1 MILNNSGST
10 PVCNESDIA
19 INTSRGFDIGE
30 HAVVIIRNC
39 AGIFAYR
46 NSCPHRGIRL
56 EWQPD
61 TFLDVEKQF
70 IQCATHGALFTIEEG
85 ECVAGPC
92 PGEKLEQIELDIKE
106 GVVHLAL

>member
-70 IQCATHGALFTIEEG
+70 IKCATNGALFTIEKG

-92 PGEKLEQIELDIKE
+92 PGEKLEQIELAIKE
-106 GVVHLAL
+106 GVIHLAL